1 MRVGDRI
8 PGIIRQS
15 ICLTLFV
22 LLLGSTG
29 GRLFAQVTAN
39 FTSNVTSGCSPV
51 VVSFNSTTSTGTIT
65 SWLWDLGNG
74 NTSTVQNP
82 TDIYSI
88 PGTYTVTLT
97 VTGVGGS
104 DTRMMVNY
112 ITVFQ
117 RPDVIIGA
125 SPQSGCVPLGVQFT
139 NNSIAYPGPFT
150 SLIWDFGDGNTSNSA
165 NPLHTYSVP
174 GTYNV
179 LLSTIDNNGC
189 AATNSVPTTIN
200 VSTPINANFSF
211 GLVGSCGAPVTA
223 NFTDIS
229 TGTGPF
235 TYSWDF
241 GDGSPLATTQ
251 NPSHTYLAN
260 GSYTVTLIIDNGV
273 GCQDTLVVPNAI
285 TISALNANFSA
296 APTQVCVGDPVVF
309 SDLTTGGPL
318 GWDWDFGDGG
328 FFECPKSK
336 SCLRCAGFLFGRIDQ
351 YTRSGLR
358 RYGRADKF
366 DRSIADSDSQFF
378 SDEQYRLQCAP
389 DCQFY
394 RLVCWRGEL
403 AVEFRGWKYFEF
415 AFAFTHLYRQWNLFS
430 QPHGDGAERLYAYGH
445 TKQLGADHS
454 TRREFQFCGHSG
466 GLYAEDDQFHRS
478 QYDDIPL
485 DCWLG
490 MGFR

>member
-165 NPLHTYSVP
+165 NPPHTYSVP

-235 TYSWDF
+235 T
-241 GDGSPLATTQ
+241 
-251 NPSHTYLAN
+251 
-260 GSYTVTLIIDNGV
+260 
-273 GCQDTLVVPNAI
+273 
-285 TISALNANFSA
+285 
-296 APTQVCVGDPVVF
+296 
-309 SDLTTGGPL
+309 
-318 GWDWDFGDGG
+318 
-328 FFECPKSK
+328 
-336 SCLRCAGFLFGRIDQ
+336 
-351 YTRSGLR
+351 
-358 RYGRADKF
+358 
-366 DRSIADSDSQFF
+366 
-378 SDEQYRLQCAP
+378 
-389 DCQFY
+389 
-394 RLVCWRGEL
+394 
-403 AVEFRGWKYFEF
+403 
-415 AFAFTHLYRQWNLFS
+415 
-430 QPHGDGAERLYAYGH
+430 
-445 TKQLGADHS
+445 
-454 TRREFQFCGHSG
+454 
-466 GLYAEDDQFHRS
+466 
-478 QYDDIPL
+478 
-485 DCWLG
+485 
-490 MGFR
+490 